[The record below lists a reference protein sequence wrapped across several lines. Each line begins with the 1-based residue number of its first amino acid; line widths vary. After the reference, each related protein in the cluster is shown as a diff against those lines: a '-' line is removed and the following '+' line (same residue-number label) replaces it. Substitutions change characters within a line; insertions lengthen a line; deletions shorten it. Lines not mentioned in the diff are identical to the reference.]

1 MPQFAIHRAEKL
13 TSWASLKR
21 VGRHN
26 HRLGDIPNADPEKRS
41 LNETL
46 IGSDDVQADVRSK
59 LIAAGLDPK
68 KLRKNGVLAV
78 ELLFTASPEYFRT
91 GGQLYGDYDPV
102 KLEAWK
108 EATMHHLVKQWGPER
123 IASAVLHLDEATPH
137 VQAVIVPIDTTP
149 RKKGSSVRLNAAKW
163 LDGTPRL
170 QALQDAYH
178 ADVEHLG
185 LERGVRGSKAR
196 HKPVRRAYAEYAG
209 EIAAARLLRIE
220 AEKDRAAAA
229 REREAAT
236 RHRLEA
242 ARERAEE
249 GEARDRALT
258 AEKAFQASQKR
269 AEGLV
274 RGAQAIGTG
283 TILDGIYAPSGEKI
297 FVWRGDMSDSDKGVI
312 TDWIG
317 KDSLGDVWRL
327 ARSVAGHI
335 REAVTEAMAPVM
347 LLVQRAEDLR
357 SRLDKKTQTEVSDLA
372 LQVIRANARGNADQ
386 QK

>member
-1 MPQFAIHRAEKL
+1 MPKFAIHRAEKL

-26 HRLGDIPNADPEKRS
+26 HRLGDIPNADPEKLS
-41 LNETL
+41 MNELLAGT
-46 IGSDDVQADVRSK
+46 DDVQADVRAK
-59 LIAAGLDPK
+59 IIAAGLEPA
-68 KLRKNGVLAV
+68 KLRKNGVIAV
-78 ELLFTASPEYFRT
+78 ELLFTASPEFFRSD
-91 GGQLYGDYDPV
+91 GQDYGEYDQAR
-102 KLEAWK
+102 LDAWK
-108 EATMHHLVKQWGPER
+108 RATLDHLDKRWGPDR
-123 IASAVLHLDEATPH
+123 VANAILHLDEATPH
-137 VQAVIVPIDTTP
+137 IQAVIVPIDTTP

-163 LDGTPRL
+163 FDGTPRL
-170 QALQDAYH
+170 QALQDQYH

-185 LERGVRGSKAR
+185 LERGIRGSKAK

-209 EIAAARLLRIE
+209 EIASAKQLRIE

-249 GEARDRALT
+249 GEARDRALA

-297 FVWRGDMSDSDKGVI
+297 FVWRGDMSESDKGVI

-317 KDSLGDVWRL
+317 KESLGDVWRL

-347 LLVQRAEDLR
+347 LLVQRAEDIR
-357 SRLDKKTQTEVSDLA
+357 SSLDKKTRTEVTELA
-372 LQVIRANARGNADQ
+372 LQVIKANPHQ
-386 QK
+386 HK